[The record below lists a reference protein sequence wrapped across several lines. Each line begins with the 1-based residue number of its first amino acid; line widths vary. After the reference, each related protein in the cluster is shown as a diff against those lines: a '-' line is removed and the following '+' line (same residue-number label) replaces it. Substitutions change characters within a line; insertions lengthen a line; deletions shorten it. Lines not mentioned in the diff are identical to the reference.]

1 MPRGTFVVV
10 PPTTIT
16 EAMQQARDALLER
29 IPAVAKTSG
38 LTSLTSP
45 GGESMGLAPNA
56 LAQVYQDAQ
65 LAEAAARPASGGI
78 QFSRAVLRRR

>member
-1 MPRGTFVVV
+1 MIVV

-16 EAMQQARDALLER
+16 EAMQQAREALLER

-38 LTSLTSP
+38 ITSLTSP
-45 GGESMGLAPNA
+45 GGESMALAPDA
-56 LAQVYQDAQ
+56 LMQVYRAAQ
-65 LAEAAARPASGGI
+65 LAEAAARPSFGGI